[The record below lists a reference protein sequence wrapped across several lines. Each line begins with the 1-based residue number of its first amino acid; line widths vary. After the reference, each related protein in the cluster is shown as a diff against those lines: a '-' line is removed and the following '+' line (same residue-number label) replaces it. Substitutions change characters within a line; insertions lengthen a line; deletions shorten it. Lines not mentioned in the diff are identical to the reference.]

1 MNRNRKAIAATL
13 ALVLVA
19 AFLGVAFAQSKPDA
33 GKVPK
38 AVIENKTVQLGEV
51 IEGQEFT
58 HTFKV
63 KNAGGADL
71 QIISVKPG

>member
-1 MNRNRKAIAATL
+1 MNRKRKAIAAAL
-13 ALVLVA
+13 ALVLAVA
-19 AFLGVAFAQSKPDA
+19 LLGVAFAQSKPDA

-38 AVIENKTVQLGEV
+38 AVIENKTVQLGEI
-51 IEGQEFT
+51 IEGQEFAY
-58 HTFKV
+58 TFKV